1 MIVAFAC
8 DHGGFSLKQI
18 VLETIKS
25 AGDEPLDLGAFKVEM
40 DDYPEFS
47 DKLGRAIL
55 DGQAERGI
63 LVCGSGVGASIAA
76 NKMHGIYAAVC
87 HDTYSAHQGVEHD
100 NMNVLCLGGRII
112 GPELAKELVAA
123 FLSAKFSPDERFHRR
138 FGMVQKMEK
147 EE

>member
-47 DKLGRAIL
+47 EKLGRAIL